1 MGLSTRNVE
10 RCVRLVFEKLTEVKV
25 GRLPK
30 VTFAKDTFL
39 GARDLAQIHV
49 GIKLLNS
56 KENPL
61 TYSDGTSKCDHS
73 YTTFDVQSGEEV
85 FVVRLR
91 EVGGAGAQC
100 QLDLFKDVLED
111 VGGSLSKGIENEN
124 FYKSCFQKYKKFDVR
139 LLCHTQKN

>member
-39 GARDLAQIHV
+39 GASDLAQIHV

-85 FVVRLR
+85 FCCSTKRSWWSRCTVS
-91 EVGGAGAQC
+91 VG
-100 QLDLFKDVLED
+100 LV
-111 VGGSLSKGIENEN
+111 
-124 FYKSCFQKYKKFDVR
+124 
-139 LLCHTQKN
+139 